1 MTSGIRNMTGISNTM
16 DVDLD
21 NDTLKSKIRSCHTL
35 TTFYHETRLEID
47 TLSKKIKKRDNLIA
61 DLKARLGKY
70 ENTCINVEGCDPVV
84 IAPAESLLESLC
96 KEICKLKQKL
106 KDTEMNAV
114 QQAELSQQE
123 IQRLQ
128 QLLREME
135 RELESVTRQPDHEK
149 DQDIQRLRS
158 ALAERDRAQ
167 ATRAVLC
174 TSLAGEADQLRGQLG
189 ATVRVCQELLGRLER
204 EKKGGE
210 RVTEEVKMQQKA
222 KEILDYTE
230 AGRVDIRVSKLQEEN
245 QKLTQRVAYVEGLNS
260 KWQKYDSSRE
270 QYVRYLCQKLN
281 ESSALA
287 VSSSPDPGV
296 GHRLGH
302 GPTQEPG
309 PGLGLFPGL
318 ASAKAGLLQQEI
330 ARLNGLLEEKLGDC
344 GRLGRELD
352 ESRRRYKD
360 RIQMLEQQVLIYTD
374 DFKSERAD
382 RERAQGRIQDLQE
395 EVSRLQEQLHTQA
408 QSPTRD
414 ANSTCRVHKGHRIS
428 PRMSTDSA
436 ESLLRNRANPPVTK
450 IKN

>member
-1 MTSGIRNMTGISNTM
+1 MTSGIRNMTGIKNTM

-70 ENTCINVEGCDPVV
+70 ENTCINVEGYDPVV

-96 KEICKLKQKL
+96 KEICKLKLKL

-114 QQAELSQQE
+114 QQAELRQQE

-135 RELESVTRQPDHEK
+135 RELESVIRQSDHEK

-204 EKKGGE
+204 EKGGE

-222 KEILDYTE
+222 KE
-230 AGRVDIRVSKLQEEN
+230 
-245 QKLTQRVAYVEGLNS
+245 VEGLNS

-287 VSSSPDPGV
+287 VSSSPAPGM
-296 GHRLGH
+296 GHRLGPR
-302 GPTQEPG
+302 PTQEPG
-309 PGLGLFPGL
+309 PGLGLFPEL

-330 ARLNGLLEEKLGDC
+330 ARLNGLLDEKLGDC

-395 EVSRLQEQLHTQA
+395 EVSRLQEQLHTHA

-436 ESLLRNRANPPVTK
+436 ESLLRNSANPPVTK

>member
-1 MTSGIRNMTGISNTM
+1 MTGIKNTM

-70 ENTCINVEGCDPVV
+70 ENTCINVEGYDPVV

-96 KEICKLKQKL
+96 KEICKLKLKL

-114 QQAELSQQE
+114 QQAELRQQE

-128 QLLREME
+128 KLLREME
-135 RELESVTRQPDHEK
+135 RELESVIRQSDHEK

-204 EKKGGE
+204 EKGGE

-287 VSSSPDPGV
+287 VSSSPAPGM
-296 GHRLGH
+296 GLMLGPR
-302 GPTQEPG
+302 PTQEPG
-309 PGLGLFPGL
+309 PGLGLFPEL

-360 RIQMLEQQVLIYTD
+360 RIQMLEQQVSLKHIPISFSHKPSPFPSLLHRFSSTQMTL
-374 DFKSERAD
+374 SRSGQTG
-382 RERAQGRIQDLQE
+382 RERRAG
-395 EVSRLQEQLHTQA
+395 SRTSKRKYLDYRSSYTHRHRALLEM
-408 QSPTRD
+408 PT
-414 ANSTCRVHKGHRIS
+414 
-428 PRMSTDSA
+428 PRA
-436 ESLLRNRANPPVTK
+436 ES
-450 IKN
+450 IKDTGSPHA

>member
-1 MTSGIRNMTGISNTM
+1 MTGIKNTM

-70 ENTCINVEGCDPVV
+70 ENTCINVEGYDPVV

-96 KEICKLKQKL
+96 KEICKLKLKL

-114 QQAELSQQE
+114 QQAELRQQE

-135 RELESVTRQPDHEK
+135 RELESVIRQSDHEK

-204 EKKGGE
+204 EKGGE

-287 VSSSPDPGV
+287 VSSSPAPGM
-296 GHRLGH
+296 GHKLGPR
-302 GPTQEPG
+302 PTQEPG
-309 PGLGLFPGL
+309 PGLGLFPEL
-318 ASAKAGLLQQEI
+318 SSAKAGLLQQEI

-360 RIQMLEQQVLIYTD
+360 RIQMLEQQVSKHIPLSFSHTPSP
-374 DFKSERAD
+374 FPSLLHRFSSTQMTLSQSGQTG
-382 RERAQGRIQDLQE
+382 RERRAG
-395 EVSRLQEQLHTQA
+395 SRTCKRKYLDYRSSYTHMHRALLEM
-408 QSPTRD
+408 PT
-414 ANSTCRVHKGHRIS
+414 
-428 PRMSTDSA
+428 PRA
-436 ESLLRNRANPPVTK
+436 ES
-450 IKN
+450 IKDTGSPHA

>member
-1 MTSGIRNMTGISNTM
+1 MTGIRNTM

-70 ENTCINVEGCDPVV
+70 ENTCINVEGYDPVV

-135 RELESVTRQPDHEK
+135 RELESVTRQPDHQK

-158 ALAERDRAQ
+158 ALTERDRAQ

-230 AGRVDIRVSKLQEEN
+230 AGRIDILVSKLQEEN

-270 QYVRYLCQKLN
+270 AYVRYLCQKLN

-287 VSSSPDPGV
+287 VTSSPVPGV
-296 GHRLGH
+296 GHRLGP

-309 PGLGLFPGL
+309 AGLGLFPEL

-330 ARLNGLLEEKLGDC
+330 DCLTPLSFNFSFFLFIHPIQLNQKHIPLSFSHAPSPFPSLLHRFSSTQMTLSQSGQTGRERRAGSRTCKRKYLDYRSSYTHRHRALLE
-344 GRLGRELD
+344 
-352 ESRRRYKD
+352 
-360 RIQMLEQQVLIYTD
+360 M
-374 DFKSERAD
+374 
-382 RERAQGRIQDLQE
+382 
-395 EVSRLQEQLHTQA
+395 
-408 QSPTRD
+408 PT
-414 ANSTCRVHKGHRIS
+414 
-428 PRMSTDSA
+428 PRA
-436 ESLLRNRANPPVTK
+436 ES
-450 IKN
+450 IKDTGSPHA